1 MRNSKSN
8 LSVILGQVKTLCR
21 IVLTGT
27 PLQNN
32 LMECELVCVY
42 IVSCYVRSKWYIR
55 EPSGILCFTYYMT
68 LYIIHVACL
77 NLIVCFTAEQI

>member
-1 MRNSKSN
+1 MTCYRPPTGADIIVCDEGHVMRNSKSN

-32 LMECELVCVY
+32 LMECELICV
-42 IVSCYVRSKWYIR
+42 
-55 EPSGILCFTYYMT
+55 
-68 LYIIHVACL
+68 
-77 NLIVCFTAEQI
+77 